1 MFSKTCATKTYRRS
15 RKHHI
20 NECETRPWLWSGSDV
35 IEGTVSTWAPTKGQ
49 SLFLHPQKQGH
60 LEKEK
65 KKKTSISVAHLRHLS
80 EQQMLLLFLLR
91 TVTLNVASTGC
102 SLTIQLGR
110 WSRLFY
116 QLVTLWKLEW
126 DASFVDSFQGEISGL
141 KIGAEISIPF
151 PRGERKRHFQ
161 YLP

>member
-65 KKKTSISVAHLRHLS
+65 KKNKHFSGSSEAFKWTTDAAAISA
-80 EQQMLLLFLLR
+80 E
-91 TVTLNVASTGC
+91 
-102 SLTIQLGR
+102 
-110 WSRLFY
+110 
-116 QLVTLWKLEW
+116 
-126 DASFVDSFQGEISGL
+126 DSYPQ
-141 KIGAEISIPF
+141 
-151 PRGERKRHFQ
+151 RGVYRV
-161 YLP
+161 